1 MLTDRQVNG
10 IINHIFSFW
19 RTNLKKRFSQYSLWL
34 SLLGIVIGVGQYFT
48 PIYSSNILYIGIVI
62 YLMGFLCG
70 VIAFGKHERGLMK
83 YFSLASFVVIPLLII
98 LGMLFF
104 AMNFG
109 EN

>member
-1 MLTDRQVNG
+1 M
-10 IINHIFSFW
+10 
-19 RTNLKKRFSQYSLWL
+19 KKRFSHYSLWL
-34 SLLGIVIGVGQYFT
+34 SLLGIFIGVGQYLT
-48 PIYSSNILYIGIVI
+48 SIYSSNILYVGIII
-62 YLMGFLCG
+62 YLVGFLCG
-70 VIAFGKHERGLMK
+70 VIAFGKHEKGLIK

>member
-1 MLTDRQVNG
+1 MK
-10 IINHIFSFW
+10 I
-19 RTNLKKRFSQYSLWL
+19 RFSQYSLRL
-34 SLLGIVIGVGQYFT
+34 SLLGIVIGIGQYFT
-48 PIYSSNILYIGIVI
+48 PIYSSHILYIGIVI

-70 VIAFGKHERGLMK
+70 VIAFGKLEKGLMK
-83 YFSLASFVVIPLLII
+83 YFSLASFVLIPLLIM

>member
-1 MLTDRQVNG
+1 L
-10 IINHIFSFW
+10 
-19 RTNLKKRFSQYSLWL
+19 
-34 SLLGIVIGVGQYFT
+34 GQYLT
-48 PIYSSNILYIGIVI
+48 SIYSSNILYVGIII
-62 YLMGFLCG
+62 YLVGFLCG
-70 VIAFGKHERGLMK
+70 VIAFGKHEKGLIK

>member
-1 MLTDRQVNG
+1 M
-10 IINHIFSFW
+10 
-19 RTNLKKRFSQYSLWL
+19 KKRFSHYSLWL
-34 SLLGIVIGVGQYFT
+34 SLLGIFIGLGQYLT
-48 PIYSSNILYIGIVI
+48 SIYSSNILYVGIII
-62 YLMGFLCG
+62 YLVGFLCG
-70 VIAFGKHERGLMK
+70 VIAFGKHEKGLIK

>member
-1 MLTDRQVNG
+1 MNG
-10 IINHIFSFW
+10 IINHTFSSW
-19 RTNLKKRFSQYSLWL
+19 RTNLKIRFSQYSLWL

-48 PIYSSNILYIGIVI
+48 PIYSSNILYIGIVL

-70 VIAFGKHERGLMK
+70 VIAFGKSEKGLMK
-83 YFSLASFVVIPLLII
+83 YFSLSSFVVIPLLIM

-109 EN
+109 ES

>member
-1 MLTDRQVNG
+1 M
-10 IINHIFSFW
+10 
-19 RTNLKKRFSQYSLWL
+19 KKRFSQYSLWL
-34 SLLGIVIGVGQYFT
+34 SLLGIFIGVGQYLT
-48 PIYSSNILYIGIVI
+48 SIYSSNILYVGIII
-62 YLMGFLCG
+62 YLVGFLCG
-70 VIAFGKHERGLMK
+70 VIAFGKHEKGLMK

>member
-1 MLTDRQVNG
+1 M
-10 IINHIFSFW
+10 
-19 RTNLKKRFSQYSLWL
+19 KKRFSQYSLWL

-48 PIYSSNILYIGIVI
+48 PMYNSNILYIGIVI

-70 VIAFGKHERGLMK
+70 VIAFGKHEKGLMK
-83 YFSLASFVVIPLLII
+83 YFSLASFVVIPLLIM

>member
-1 MLTDRQVNG
+1 
-10 IINHIFSFW
+10 
-19 RTNLKKRFSQYSLWL
+19 
-34 SLLGIVIGVGQYFT
+34 LLGIFIGLGQYLT
-48 PIYSSNILYIGIVI
+48 SIYSSNILYVGIII
-62 YLMGFLCG
+62 YLVGFLCG
-70 VIAFGKHERGLMK
+70 VIAFGKHEKGLIK

>member
-1 MLTDRQVNG
+1 
-10 IINHIFSFW
+10 
-19 RTNLKKRFSQYSLWL
+19 LKKRFSQYSLWL
-34 SLLGIVIGVGQYFT
+34 SLLGIFIGVGQYLT
-48 PIYSSNILYIGIVI
+48 SIYSSNILYVGIII
-62 YLMGFLCG
+62 YLVGFLCG
-70 VIAFGKHERGLMK
+70 VIAFGKHEKGLMK